1 MSNQLRYVEWR
12 MRLAVVSRK
21 ARERKLVVPLF
32 SPLPMYLPVSH
43 EDCFVRICSDRL
55 LTATT
60 DIVALRTYGQRTQ
73 AGMGDTC
80 SAAHTQSSDC
90 RAYFQQRSLG
100 TFDAANSSGVPGNA
114 QPQ

>member
-32 SPLPMYLPVSH
+32 SPLPMYLPVNQ
-43 EDCFVRICSDRL
+43 EDCFVRICSGRL
-55 LTATT
+55 LTSTT

-80 SAAHTQSSDC
+80 SAAHTQSSD
-90 RAYFQQRSLG
+90 RWAYFQ
-100 TFDAANSSGVPGNA
+100 
-114 QPQ
+114 

>member
-1 MSNQLRYVEWR
+1 
-12 MRLAVVSRK
+12 MRLAVGSRK

-32 SPLPMYLPVSH
+32 SPLPVYLPVNH
-43 EDCFVRICSDRL
+43 EDCFVRMCSGRL

-60 DIVALRTYGQRTQ
+60 DIAALRTYRQRTQ
-73 AGMGDTC
+73 AGMGNTC
-80 SAAHTQSSDC
+80 SAAHTQSSNC